1 MSEVLSTVK
10 VSILGKEYQVSCPA
24 EEVDA
29 LTKAAR
35 FLDKQMADIR
45 ASGKVVGLD
54 RVAVMAA
61 LNITNDYLSGQNALT
76 QTKDLVGQ
84 RIASL
89 SEKVG
94 NALAQ
99 HKQLDL

>member
-1 MSEVLSTVK
+1 MSDALSTVN

-99 HKQLDL
+99 HKQLNL

>member
-1 MSEVLSTVK
+1 MSDALSTVTVK
-10 VSILGKEYQVSCPA
+10 ILGKEYQVNCPD

-29 LTKAAR
+29 LTRAAR
-35 FLDKQMADIR
+35 FLNDQMEAIR
-45 ASGKVVGLD
+45 SGGKVVGLD

-61 LNITNDYLSGQNALT
+61 LNITNDFLSGQSALEE
-76 QTKDLVGQ
+76 TKTTVNQ
-84 RIASL
+84 RIVRL
-89 SEKVG
+89 TEKVG

>member
-1 MSEVLSTVK
+1 MSDALSTVN

>member
-1 MSEVLSTVK
+1 MSAALSTVN

-29 LTKAAR
+29 LTQAAR

-61 LNITNDYLSGQNALT
+61 LNITNDFLSGQKTLT

-89 SEKVG
+89 SEKVS
-94 NALAQ
+94 NALDQ
-99 HKQLDL
+99 HKQLNL

>member
-61 LNITNDYLSGQNALT
+61 LNITNNYLSSQNALT

-89 SEKVG
+89 SKKVG

>member
-1 MSEVLSTVK
+1 MSDSLSTVT
-10 VSILGKEYQVSCPA
+10 VTILGKEYQVSCPA
-24 EEVDA
+24 DEVDA
-29 LTKAAR
+29 LTRAAR
-35 FLDKQMADIR
+35 FLGKQMEDIR

-61 LNITNDYLSGQNALT
+61 LNITNDYLSGQNTLN
-76 QTKDLVGQ
+76 QTKDVMGQ
-84 RIASL
+84 RLANL
-89 SEKVG
+89 TNKVS

>member
-1 MSEVLSTVK
+1 MSDSLSTVT
-10 VSILGKEYQVSCPA
+10 VTILGKEYQVSCPA
-24 EEVDA
+24 DEVDA
-29 LTKAAR
+29 LTRAAR
-35 FLDKQMADIR
+35 FLDEQMETIR

-61 LNITNDYLSGQNALT
+61 LNITNDFLSGQSALNE
-76 QTKDLVGQ
+76 TKDAMSQ

-89 SEKVG
+89 TEKVAA
-94 NALAQ
+94 ALAQ

>member
-1 MSEVLSTVK
+1 MSEALSTVN

>member
-1 MSEVLSTVK
+1 MSDALSTVN

-29 LTKAAR
+29 LTQAAR

-61 LNITNDYLSGQNALT
+61 LNITNDYLSGQNTFT

-89 SEKVG
+89 SEKVS
-94 NALAQ
+94 NALEQ
-99 HKQLDL
+99 HKQLNL

>member
-1 MSEVLSTVK
+1 MSELSTVS
-10 VSILGKEYQVSCPA
+10 VTILGKEYQVSCPA

-35 FLDKQMADIR
+35 FLDGKMEDIR

-54 RVAVMAA
+54 RIAVMAA
-61 LNITNDYLSGQNALT
+61 LNITNEFLNGKATLT
-76 QTKDLVGQ
+76 ETQDAVGN

-89 SEKVG
+89 TDKVSQ
-94 NALAQ
+94 ALAQ

>member
-1 MSEVLSTVK
+1 MSEAPSTVT
-10 VSILGKEYQVSCPA
+10 VTILGKEYQVACPA
-24 EEVDA
+24 DEVDA

-35 FLDKQMADIR
+35 FLDDQMEMIR
-45 ASGKVVGLD
+45 SSGKVVGLD

-61 LNITNDYLSGQNALT
+61 LNITNDYLSGQTALT
-76 QTKDLVGQ
+76 ETKSAVSD

-89 SEKVG
+89 SDKVG

-99 HKQLDL
+99 HKQPEL